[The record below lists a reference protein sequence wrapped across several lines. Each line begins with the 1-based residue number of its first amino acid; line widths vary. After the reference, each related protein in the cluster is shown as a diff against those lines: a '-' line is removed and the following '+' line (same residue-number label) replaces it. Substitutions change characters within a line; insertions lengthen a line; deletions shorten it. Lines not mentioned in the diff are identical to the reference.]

1 MAAPRWT
8 YLIADLRTNAI
19 LGELPLAGPR
29 MSKLL
34 NAAGTLTA
42 TTLPLSDRRMRDL
55 DVFDMTRPAR
65 RAVYAVRDA
74 RPWWG
79 GIIWTST
86 RDSASDTVSIG
97 AGDFWTYFDHRKL
110 LPVLTV
116 PPPSYTYV
124 AERTTTYGGVEQNQL
139 ARNLVALA
147 QSHTGG
153 DIGLAVDATSSGIT
167 RDRTYRGFE
176 LTDVGEAL
184 RQLAGVIDGPDIC
197 FDVGGPD
204 TAGRPTRLLRL
215 GTPLLG
221 QQGSPHV
228 WEAGGNIL
236 SYKWPSD
243 GTRMATRTFAVG
255 DGIDQGALI
264 AVAEDTARYADGWP
278 LLESETGYTTV
289 TTTDVLQEHAD
300 ADQVGARLPVVLP
313 QLVVKGDSAPRVG
326 EYGVGD
332 DARVVIRD
340 SFFRAGID
348 TPMRVIGIEISPG
361 EDVEAVTLTMSP
373 LLEDVF

>member
-1 MAAPRWT
+1 MAAARWT
-8 YLIADLRTNAI
+8 YLVADLRTNI
-19 LGELPLAGPR
+19 IIGELPLAGPR
-29 MSKLL
+29 MTKTL

-42 TTLPLSDRRMRDL
+42 STLPLSDRRMRAL
-55 DVFDMTRPAR
+55 DTFDMTRPAR
-65 RAVYAVRDA
+65 RAIYALRDA

-79 GIIWTST
+79 GVIWTAN
-86 RDSASDTVSIG
+86 RDSTSDTVSIG
-97 AGDFWTYFDHRKL
+97 AGDFWTYFDHRKV

-116 PPPSYTYV
+116 PPPNYNYV
-124 AERTTTYGGVEQNQL
+124 AGRSVSYGGIEQNQL

-153 DIGLAVDATSSGIT
+153 NIGITVDASSSGIV
-167 RDRTYRGFE
+167 RDRTYLGFE

-184 RQLAGVIDGPDIC
+184 RQLAGVIDGPDIL

-228 WEAGGNIL
+228 WEVGGNIL
-236 SYKWPSD
+236 SYTWPSD

-264 AVAEDTARYADGWP
+264 AVAEDTVRYADGWP
-278 LLESETGYTTV
+278 LLESESGYTTV
-289 TTTDVLQEHAD
+289 TSTGVLQEHAD
-300 ADQVGARLPVVLP
+300 ADQLGARLPVVLP
-313 QLVVKGDSAPRVG
+313 KLVVKGDAAPRVG
-326 EYGVGD
+326 EYGPGD
-332 DARVVIRD
+332 DARVIVRD
-340 SFFRAGID
+340 NFFRSGID
-348 TPMRVIGIEISPG
+348 TPMRIIAIEIAPG
-361 EDVEAVTLTMSP
+361 EAVEAVTLTMSP
-373 LLEDVF
+373 LLEDVY